1 MAAPRSRGK
10 RKQPDRDAD
19 VLHKFALAL
28 ERGRFIEYVETLT
41 DTKRLLWKNFLVG
54 LARGFGAVV
63 GATIVV
69 ALLVALLA
77 WIGQYLPGVIG
88 EFFRAT
94 SEQIQSSV

>member
-10 RKQPDRDAD
+10 RKPSDRDTD

-28 ERGRFIEYVETLT
+28 ERGRFIDYVETLT
-41 DTKRLLWKNFLVG
+41 NTKRLLWRNFLVG

-69 ALLVALLA
+69 ALVVALLA
-77 WIGQYLPGVIG
+77 WIGQYLPGIVG
-88 EFFRAT
+88 EFFRTT